1 MILQFVD
8 HESRPS
14 DGDEEKVEEK
24 EDDDDDEV
32 DISSIET
39 ELCALWDMTTDLA
52 VQEVLLED
60 DNFEVFTATLR
71 KTKSNRLEVR

>member
-24 EDDDDDEV
+24 EDDEEV